1 MRHISN
7 STYRTITADLLAM
20 SLGGDTRLTMQA
32 ITTGVHSANDTFGN
46 NRTTLLHEAVKAN
59 NVECVKFLLSKG
71 ADHSAQ
77 TADEYTPLQLAFQSR
92 RGKFEP
98 EIVNALI
105 DAGADINVQ
114 NNKFPP
120 LGFAVYNKN
129 EQMLQMALDKGA
141 DVNQPIAK
149 DGTNSLHFCAELGF
163 VKGAKTL
170 ILHGID
176 LNATDE
182 LSCTP
187 LHVACEFEKPQVA
200 KLLIEHADVNC
211 KTNFNRTPL
220 HSASHYNMTDVVTA
234 LLEKGADINA
244 IADDGET
251 ALHYAATNGSIE
263 SVQALM
269 KNGADYNV
277 VSQDTGLR
285 ALDMCKDDATY
296 KALQAEI
303 SKREKQILTDALS
316 TAVEQGMSRRRR
328 M

>member
-1 MRHISN
+1 MRHISD

-32 ITTGVHSANDTFGN
+32 ITTGQHSANDTFGN
-46 NRTTLLHEAVKAN
+46 NKTTMLHEAVKAN
-59 NVECVKFLLSKG
+59 NVECVRFLLSKG

-77 TADEYTPLQLAFQSR
+77 TVDEYTPLQLAFQSR
-92 RGKFEP
+92 RGVFEP

-114 NNKFPP
+114 NNNFPP

-129 EQMLQMALDKGA
+129 EQMLQMALEKGA

-149 DGTNSLHFCAELGF
+149 DGTNSLHLCAELGF
-163 VKGAKTL
+163 VEGAKTL
-170 ILHGID
+170 ISNSIN
-176 LNATDE
+176 LNAINY

-187 LHVACEFEKPQVA
+187 LHTACEFLNQEMSI
-200 KLLIEHADVNC
+200 LLIEHSDVNC
-211 KTNFNRTPL
+211 KTNSNRTPL

-234 LLEKGADINA
+234 LLDNGADINA

-269 KNGADYNV
+269 KRGADYNV

-296 KALQAEI
+296 RTLETEI
-303 SKREKQILTDALS
+303 SRREKQILTDALS
-316 TAVEQGMSRRRR
+316 TAVEQAPSRKRK

>member
-7 STYRTITADLLAM
+7 STYRTITAELLVN
-20 SLGGDTRLTMQA
+20 SLGIDTHLTIQA
-32 ITTGVHSANDTFGN
+32 ITTGVHAVNDTFGDN
-46 NRTTLLHEAVKAN
+46 KTTILHAAVNAQ
-59 NVECVKFLLSKG
+59 NVELVKYLLSKG
-71 ADHSAQ
+71 ADHAAQ

-92 RGKFEP
+92 RGGFEP

-114 NNKFPP
+114 NSRFPP
-120 LGFAVYNKN
+120 LGFAVNNKN

-163 VKGAKTL
+163 VEGAKTL
-170 ILHGID
+170 ILNGID

-187 LHVACEFEKPQVA
+187 LHVACDFEKPQVA

-234 LLEKGADINA
+234 LLEKGANINA

-269 KNGADYNV
+269 KRGADYNV
-277 VSQDTGLR
+277 VSQNTGLR

-296 KALQAEI
+296 RTLETEI
-303 SKREKQILTDALS
+303 SRREKQTLTDALS
-316 TAVEQGMSRRRR
+316 TAVEQAPSRKRK